1 MSSVP
6 PRQPLAWAPGPP
18 PTQFLDTQGLSP
30 LLRKAPGQGV
40 WRFHDSVFFKIR
52 SLREKKKKHIWR
64 GERKGQKG
72 DPGSEP
78 PTRAAKSWLCGSW
91 TAQILKLLSK
101 LLVTGGVGASP
112 GAAEDGVQGSGSAS
126 PRRCQ
131 GCCRQD
137 HGAGAWRNLGSE
149 RRLGVGRIVP

>member
-1 MSSVP
+1 MI
-6 PRQPLAWAPGPP
+6 
-18 PTQFLDTQGLSP
+18 
-30 LLRKAPGQGV
+30 
-40 WRFHDSVFFKIR
+40 VFFLNQELKG
-52 SLREKKKKHIWR
+52 EKKKKHIWR

-78 PTRAAKSWLCGSW
+78 LTRATKSWLCGSW
-91 TAQILKLLSK
+91 KARILKLLSK

-112 GAAEDGVQGSGSAS
+112 GATGEGVQGASSAS

-137 HGAGAWRNLGSE
+137 HGAGARRNLGSE